1 MLAGGLPCNN
11 IYTGAKRLNTCQ
23 VHSFSTLQLF
33 AFPFAGKYRESENPE
48 FYYHCSSKLYTMRKL
63 FSTRC
68 SDGAFS
74 FAMLVL
80 RLGVGFLM
88 LVNHGLDKLMHFAE
102 KAPRFADPF
111 GVGSTTSLSMAVF
124 AEFFCSVFIILGL
137 FTRLAV
143 IPLIITMGVAL
154 FYAHK
159 GQAFGDG
166 EMAALYLTAYIA
178 LLFTGPGSASLDKFI
193 GK

>member
-1 MLAGGLPCNN
+1 M
-11 IYTGAKRLNTCQ
+11 KR
-23 VHSFSTLQLF
+23 
-33 AFPFAGKYRESENPE
+33 
-48 FYYHCSSKLYTMRKL
+48 L

-74 FAMLVL
+74 FAMLLL
-80 RLGVGFLM
+80 RLGAGSLM

-111 GVGSTTSLSMAVF
+111 GIGSTTSLAMVVF
-124 AEFFCSVFIILGL
+124 AEFFCAVFIILGL
-137 FTRLAV
+137 FTRLAA
-143 IPLIITMGVAL
+143 IPLVIAMGIAL

-159 GQAFGDG
+159 GQLFGEG
-166 EMAALYLTAYIA
+166 EFAALYLVVFLV
-178 LLFTGPGSASLDKFI
+178 LLITGPGRVSLDNMI

>member
-1 MLAGGLPCNN
+1 M
-11 IYTGAKRLNTCQ
+11 K
-23 VHSFSTLQLF
+23 
-33 AFPFAGKYRESENPE
+33 
-48 FYYHCSSKLYTMRKL
+48 KL
-63 FSTRC
+63 FSTRV

-102 KAPRFADPF
+102 KSGRFADPF
-111 GVGSTTSLSMAVF
+111 GVGSTTSLSMVVF

-143 IPLIITMGVAL
+143 LPLIIAMGIAL

-159 GQAFGDG
+159 GQLFGEG
-166 EMAALYLTAYIA
+166 EMAALYLSAYIA
-178 LLFTGPGSASLDKFI
+178 ILFAGPGSASLDKFI